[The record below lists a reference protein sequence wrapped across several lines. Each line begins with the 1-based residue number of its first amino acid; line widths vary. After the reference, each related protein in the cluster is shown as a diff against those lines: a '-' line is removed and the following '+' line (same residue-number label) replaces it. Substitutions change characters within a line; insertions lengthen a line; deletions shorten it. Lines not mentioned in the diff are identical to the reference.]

1 MGVEDASNA
10 STHYQ
15 RNEIRLLQLPSME
28 KENPNIRKELLQ
40 EISVNQ
46 QKYAV
51 LQEEVKRLFP
61 AFGKRVIRIKN
72 CT

>member
-1 MGVEDASNA
+1 MLPMRP
-10 STHYQ
+10 HYQ

-28 KENPNIRKELLQ
+28 KENPNIRKLLQ
-40 EISVNQ
+40 RISVNQ

-51 LQEEVKRLFP
+51 LQEEVKQLFP
-61 AFGKRVIRIKN
+61 FVWKKGDTPS